1 MTSAEMIPAAI
12 LKRKAVVYVRQST
25 QSQVMTNLEGQRRQY
40 DLVDVARQHGFVDVE
55 IIDDDLGRSASGTVA
70 RPGFDRL
77 VAWLCAGKVGAVLCF
92 DASRLARN
100 GRDWHHLLELCGLV
114 EARVIDLDGVYN
126 PCRPNDRLLLGMKG
140 SISEFELGVLRA
152 RMIDAARS
160 KASRGELRLSVPFGY
175 IWHREAGLG
184 LDPDLR
190 LQEVIR
196 LIFARFREL
205 GSARQVLLSMK
216 ADQIYFPRPS
226 DEGRMTNFEWMPT
239 RYRNVIAVLKNPFY
253 AGVYV
258 YGKSE
263 KRTSIVEG
271 RARRSYGHGKPIG
284 TWEVMIKDH
293 HEGYITWA
301 EYERN
306 QKQLALNNYGRA
318 GGIKTGRGGRALLSG
333 IMTCGRC
340 GRRLS
345 VAYTGNPQS
354 RPVYRCDKPNLMMG
368 LPRCMTFGGPRIDAA
383 VGRELLRAVEPMAVE
398 AAFKA
403 ERMHQEHKEDQQR
416 ILDLEM
422 QQARYEAGL
431 AERRY
436 AACDPDNRLIAAQLE
451 KNWEAALRRVR
462 DLEARHPGDKPNIEV
477 DPNAFANLADNLA
490 AAWNAPGVTMRA
502 RQQLLRTLIADII
515 VDVDDDVRDVV
526 LTIHWRGGQH
536 SELRVRKPRTGEHG
550 CATTDD
556 ALAVM
561 RSMAGRWSDEHI
573 AASLN
578 RMGLAYRP
586 GQDLDGAPR
595 LFCSSRPWDPRLQIC
610 RKKWRVAYH
619 ERSCGGVTRYKPHD
633 SAPRKSWRSCR
644 PSRSF
649 PERRIRS
656 APMTSCRRRSK
667 RRWRERVARVASPT
681 TTRFQCL
688 QTLDEGVYNNSRIP
702 IGRIERSTVLVSTST
717 RPSVR
722 NTVRPPQWPSVYLI
736 ASARGNLAEMSLST
750 LVSRDF
756 SSSMS
761 GLLSDL
767 RAASRM
773 SALVPRTR
781 PSMA

>member
-1 MTSAEMIPAAI
+1 MTGAELIPAT
-12 LKRKAVVYVRQST
+12 LLERKAVVYVRQST
-25 QSQVMTNLEGQRRQY
+25 QSQVMTNLESQRRQY
-40 DLVDVARQHGFVDVE
+40 DLVDVARQRGFADIEV
-55 IIDDDLGRSASGTVA
+55 IDDDLGRSASGTVA

-152 RMIDAARS
+152 RMLDAARS
-160 KASRGELRLSVPFGY
+160 KARRGELRLSVPFGY
-175 IWHREAGLG
+175 VWHREAGLG
-184 LDPDLR
+184 FDPDLR

-216 ADQIYFPRPS
+216 ADQIHFPRPS
-226 DEGRMTNFEWMPT
+226 DEGRMTSFVWQPI

-263 KRTSIVEG
+263 KRTSIVDG

-293 HEGYITWA
+293 HEGYINWE

-306 QKQLALNNYGRA
+306 QQQLALNNYGRA
-318 GGIKTGRGGRALLSG
+318 GGIKSGRGGKALLSG

-345 VAYTGNPQS
+345 VSYTGNPQS

-368 LPRCMTFGGPRIDAA
+368 LPRCMTFGGPRVDAA
-383 VGRELLRAVEPMAVE
+383 VARELLRAVEPLAIE
-398 AAFKA
+398 AAFEA
-403 ERMHQEHKEDQQR
+403 ERMHRKRQEDQRQ
-416 ILDLEM
+416 ILDLEL
-422 QQARYEAGL
+422 QQARYEARL

-451 KNWEAALRRVR
+451 KNWETALRRVR
-462 DLEARHPGDKPNIEV
+462 DLEARQPAEGPSTIEV
-477 DPNAFANLADNLA
+477 DPLSFANLADNLS
-490 AAWNAPGVTMRA
+490 AAWNAPNVTMRA

-515 VDVDDDVRDVV
+515 VDVDDVVREVV
-526 LTIHWRGGQH
+526 LTIHWQGGQH
-536 SELRVRKPRTGEHG
+536 SELRVGKPRAGEHG
-550 CATTDD
+550 CATTED

-578 RMGLAYRP
+578 RMGMP
-586 GQDLDGAPR
+586 TGQGKTWTA
-595 LFCSSRPWDPRLQIC
+595 
-610 RKKWRVAYH
+610 H
-619 ERSCGGVTRYKPHD
+619 
-633 SAPRKSWRSCR
+633 
-644 PSRSF
+644 
-649 PERRIRS
+649 
-656 APMTSCRRRSK
+656 
-667 RRWRERVARVASPT
+667 RVASVRRVRGIRAYRSAEKDGAWLT
-681 TTRFQCL
+681 MTEAAKAL
-688 QTLDEGVYNNSRIP
+688 GVTNHRIRRL
-702 IGRIERSTVLVSTST
+702 IKSGVLPAEQVIPGAPYQIRADDLSST
-717 RPSVR
+717 RVQSAVAQ
-722 NTVRPPQWPSVYLI
+722 NGRPC
-736 ASARGNLAEMSLST
+736 RLADTDT
-750 LVSRDF
+750 LPMFTD
-756 SSSMS
+756 
-761 GLLSDL
+761 
-767 RAASRM
+767 
-773 SALVPRTR
+773 T
-781 PSMA
+781 